1 MNVIEKKAKLADL
14 IEEYVEDSNKK
25 PELLSYIAELREDP
39 DFNDKKLFTD
49 IFDELMNDL
58 TNLPRKYLKQVSA
71 IIKDFN
77 DF

>member
-14 IEEYVEDSNKK
+14 IEEYIANSNKES
-25 PELLSYIAELREDP
+25 ELLSYIAELREDP
-39 DFNDKKLFTD
+39 DFNDKKLFKD

-58 TNLPRKYLKQVSA
+58 PNLPRKYLKQIAA
-71 IIKDFN
+71 IIRDFN